1 MLTKHP
7 FSHLKLSED
16 GSCVYLFIAVFSF
29 LVLYL
34 NIADGFRWTMRNYLI
49 VGSDS
54 HGGGL
59 ANDSR
64 HSVSKCI
71 KVVQRLFK
79 GKEVSHA
86 DFLSFIQVAMG
97 IRGNHT
103 DPG

>member
-1 MLTKHP
+1 MGAVSTW
-7 FSHLKLSED
+7 
-16 GSCVYLFIAVFSF
+16 FIAVFSF

>member
-1 MLTKHP
+1 MGAVST
-7 FSHLKLSED
+7 
-16 GSCVYLFIAVFSF
+16 LFIAVFSF

-34 NIADGFRWTMRNYLI
+34 NIADGFRWMMRNYLI
-49 VGSDS
+49 AGSD

-64 HSVSKCI
+64 HSVSKYI
-71 KVVQRLFK
+71 KVVHRLFK

-86 DFLSFIQVAMG
+86 GFLSFIQVAIG
-97 IRGNHT
+97 IRGNHA

>member
-1 MLTKHP
+1 M
-7 FSHLKLSED
+7 
-16 GSCVYLFIAVFSF
+16 FIAVFSF

-49 VGSDS
+49 VGFDS
-54 HGGGL
+54 HGGGGL

-64 HSVSKCI
+64 HSVSKYI

-79 GKEVSHA
+79 EKVSHA